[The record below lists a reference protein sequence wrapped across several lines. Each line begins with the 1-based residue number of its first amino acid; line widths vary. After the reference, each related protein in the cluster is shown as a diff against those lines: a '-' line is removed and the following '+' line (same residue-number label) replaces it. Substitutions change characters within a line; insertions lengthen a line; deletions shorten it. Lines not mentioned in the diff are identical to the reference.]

1 MESETN
7 TMEVEHAGEVK
18 PKKKYSGAV
27 SKISLAGALV
37 DIGVGRPAVLH
48 ISQIT
53 SNSTDES
60 IKRVE
65 DVLQLG
71 QEIEV
76 WVRKVKADHIE
87 LTMIKPLDLDWREI
101 KTGMVV
107 KGTVARLE
115 KFGVFVE
122 IGAERPGLVHISEL
136 AHGYI
141 RTPSEVV
148 KEGDEVEAQVL
159 EVNRRKKQIKLS
171 LKALQPEP
179 EVILA
184 EVNAE
189 NTGETQSHEKSK
201 PRKKTAGRKERNKT
215 EVSGEINLPDVTPA
229 ESDPTAMEMAWQAA
243 MEKVKA
249 RRNDERNKKVRS
261 ASREQEEII
270 SRTLEHKGQHN

>member
-1 MESETN
+1 MESETT
-7 TMEVEHAGEVK
+7 TMEVEHASEVK
-18 PKKKYSGAV
+18 PKKKYSGTV
-27 SKISLAGALV
+27 SKIGLAGALV
-37 DIGVGRPAVLH
+37 DIGVERPAVLH

-65 DVLQLG
+65 DVLQIG
-71 QEIEV
+71 QEVEV

-87 LTMIKPLDLDWREI
+87 LTMIKPLDLEWREI

-107 KGTVARLE
+107 KGTVTRLE
-115 KFGVFVE
+115 KFGAFVE

-136 AHGYI
+136 AHGYV

-184 EVNAE
+184 EVKAE
-189 NTGETQSHEKSK
+189 SAEETQNREKSK
-201 PRKKTAGRKERNKT
+201 PRKKAGRKDRGKNEF
-215 EVSGEINLPDVTPA
+215 SGEINLPDVTPA
-229 ESDPTAMEMAWQAA
+229 EPEPTVMEMAWQAA
-243 MEKVKA
+243 MEKAKA